1 MDIKTFEE
9 IYESYQKIENSEQYK
24 LGKLKE
30 EVSEFNKS
38 ILSKIEELETLIKK

>member
-1 MDIKTFEE
+1 MDFNE
-9 IYESYQKIENSEQYK
+9 IYESCQKIENSEQYK
-24 LGKLKE
+24 LDKLKE